1 MSLSSRWKKS
11 SVANIV
17 RYQPSGVYFAR
28 VRIGGKLI
36 RQSLRT
42 PILEVA
48 KGRLADLTRAAREQ
62 CDSTGRISGGRL
74 TFGDAAQQY
83 LAQVESNPELK
94 PRTKFYRTACLT
106 AIRKTWPGIDELD
119 VRRITKQDCMKW
131 ARRLRTN
138 GTRFRPKGAR
148 KAHAGISPTRF
159 NNTAATLR
167 HILAIAVE
175 GGARHNNPAAEIP
188 RARERKSELHLPGGA
203 QFAEF
208 VRHIESSGAAQAAD
222 CAELVRFLAFTGCRI
237 GEVPHIRWSDV
248 DWIAGELTV
257 RGDPEH
263 GTKSGEMRRVPL
275 IPDARALLE
284 GIRACGA
291 DPAQPVLRL
300 RECQKA
306 MDRAARLADMDRIT
320 HHDLRH
326 FFATICIDSG
336 VDIPTVSRWLG
347 HKDGGA
353 LVIRTYGH
361 LRREHSIAQA
371 QKVRFDPA
379 GS

>member
-1 MSLSSRWKKS
+1 MSLSSQWKKS

-42 PILEVA
+42 TILEVA
-48 KGRLADLTRAAREQ
+48 RPRLADLIGSAREQ
-62 CDSTGRISGGRL
+62 CDSTGRIAAGRL
-74 TFGDAAQQY
+74 TFGDAAGQY

-94 PRTKFYRTACLT
+94 PRPRLYRAACLK

-119 VRRITKQDCMKW
+119 VRRITKQDCMDW
-131 ARRLRTN
+131 ARRLRTH
-138 GTRFRPKGAR
+138 GTRFRPKGAS
-148 KAHAGISPTRF
+148 KAHTGISPTRF
-159 NNTAATLR
+159 NNTVATLR
-167 HILAIAVE
+167 HVLGIAVE
-175 GGARHNNPAAEIP
+175 GGARHNNPAGDIP
-188 RARERKSELHLPGGA
+188 RARERKSELHLPSGA
-203 QFAEF
+203 QFREF
-208 VRHIESSGAAQAAD
+208 VRHIGTSGAAQAAD

-248 DWIAGELTV
+248 DWNAGELTV

-263 GTKSGEMRRVPL
+263 GTKTGEVRRVPL
-275 IPDARALLE
+275 IPDARELLE
-284 GIRACGA
+284 SMKAREA

-306 MDRAARLADMDRIT
+306 MDRAARMTGMNRIT

-326 FFATICIDSG
+326 FYATICIESG

-353 LVIRTYGH
+353 LAMRTYGH

-379 GS
+379 RP